1 MSEPKSFRRI
11 NQALGKQPKIGPFP
25 AGQVFPLA
33 FILFLSWSVKE
44 VFHLS
49 WLNTAL
55 FGTWLMGT
63 SWILTGTRA
72 WRFFSKFVTTPYF
85 VRIAVRYESLLG
97 KGEREKGK
105 GRFSKLITEDGDERE
120 NTDDFN

>member
-1 MSEPKSFRRI
+1 MTHREFRPI

-55 FGTWLMGT
+55 FGTWLMGS

-72 WRFFSKFVTTPYF
+72 WRFFSKFVATPYF
-85 VRIAVRYESLLG
+85 VRVAVRYESLLM
-97 KGEREKGK
+97 KQ
-105 GRFSKLITEDGDERE
+105 GDKETRGI
-120 NTDDFN
+120 N